1 MTRVRKRL
9 QRLINNP
16 VGVGWN
22 ELSTILVYYGCEIEN
37 CRGSHKVVYHP
48 DSKINVTVPVHNNTV
63 KVPYVKKCIEL
74 LEEVLEE
81 DE

>member
-9 QRLINNP
+9 QRLINNLI
-16 VGVGWN
+16 GVEWSK
-22 ELSTILVYYGCEIEN
+22 LSNILNYYGCEIEN

-48 DSKINVTVPVHNNTV
+48 DSNINVTVPVHNNRV